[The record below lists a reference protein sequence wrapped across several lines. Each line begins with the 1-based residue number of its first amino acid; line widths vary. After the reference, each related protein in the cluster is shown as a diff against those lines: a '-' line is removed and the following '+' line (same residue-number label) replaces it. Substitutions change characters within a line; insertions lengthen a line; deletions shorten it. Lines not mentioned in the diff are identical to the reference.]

1 MENEINI
8 FDSLEPKENIVSNV
22 NTKTK
27 KNEDKT
33 FEMAIKELETL
44 VGALEK
50 GNLSLDESILTFE
63 KGINVAKECTK
74 KLDDAEIKINVLIK
88 SQETDCQYTEQE
100 FVAKED

>member
-8 FDSLEPKENIVSNV
+8 LDSLEPKEINVSKA
-22 NTKTK
+22 NTKSK
-27 KNEDKT
+27 EDTKT
-33 FEMAIKELETL
+33 FEAAIKELETL

-50 GNLSLDESILTFE
+50 GNLSLEESILTFE

-74 KLDDAEIKINVLIK
+74 KLDDAERKINVLIK
-88 SQETDCQYTEQE
+88 SQDTDYQYTEQE